1 MADQTPSYGLSGV
14 LIPREWSTSVAA
26 DYRSGTDYTEAERR
40 PGRVTFSGDSPRLA
54 LAASGDIDAD
64 VTEAIEVKVT
74 TGGIPRPDSAGVVY
88 RYASGAWYGQD
99 PVSAA
104 IEYEPV
110 QAGGVGLQPYW
121 ADAVVRPDGTIVA
134 VSVAKLPSSSTGALY
149 VHTRSPGK
157 TGSWTSQTLD
167 TDTGSN
173 YQPAS
178 ICIAPDGAL
187 HIYWAKVE
195 SGTSYTIAM
204 YRREASGGSFLL
216 QSTSVAGTTTAA
228 LDHLRAVG
236 GPAGVLLFYG
246 DGSSTQY
253 YSSDGGFSFIAAGAA
268 ESNAAVLACTFHA
281 GYFVVLTSE
290 DGTAKSYIRRLGNIT
305 SDLWGTTAAQLKGT
319 SLPASGGW
327 IAATD
332 QGLYAA
338 SADSAGKVD
347 DQWHYSTDAGLTWT
361 PQIGPSS
368 NADTTINARGAAV
381 FVRGRLHVIG
391 VKTTASTGAPASAAT
406 SGVGDIIH
414 GGHSTVTMFGRVD
427 GQQGTIGS
435 SVIQRLTPYT
445 TLANSGWSGGSDTGT
460 ISRSYSFS
468 TGTQVSADAGEVG
481 QNDFTASPA
490 PSVDT
495 ESAAIV
501 RLEVTSGVATMIV
514 QSRPVSV
521 TVLVTST
528 QIQAYETGSSGS
540 YVSHGISGP
549 MEVRIQVDG
558 LNEDAS
564 IWYRDAGTYTDERA
578 WTFLLTISSFTTT
591 SITDAALL
599 LRVGDASAA
608 SVVRWESAAFRYGF
622 QPPTSGLG
630 DGVESGGT
638 NLRPVPV
645 LSRRVYLGGGV
656 YVRGVGGPARY
667 DEQTY
672 DIPLGGSRFARA
684 NMYPHYQA
692 SPRTVYRSSGTSSS
706 PLTTALSFRH
716 TLDQGAGNETR
727 WTEDLVAL
735 FLDNMINVPNVALK
749 SSGST
754 LATIDLRTSVV
765 YSHDDG
771 VVLPAESGSTV
782 SGAFVRAGD
791 LAGARWQFA
800 NGKVRRIITNTEGVL
815 TSGSTLAE
823 KRCEL
828 TLADIDG
835 TEDTSGT
842 GYIWPRRALVLIYL
856 RGFRTMSRFDV
867 DVPATGGP
875 SAADIGPEGYRQIGT
890 LALGEVMVFGRAFDR
905 NSSNERAANVEI
917 FRAQDGTT
925 TASEQGPIGRTME
938 VAFVDSPTFL
948 DDIRTGGSPD
958 YVTVSAH
965 ANAEPAG
972 TRRAVPATAEGLYQ
986 RLGGARLPCVP
997 IRRIPRD
1004 DGTGDPIYVATIASG
1019 TLADDAFL
1027 ARLTN
1032 VVRRE
1037 QIQVGESL
1045 VSDGERVS
1053 TIVFE
1058 EIL

>member
-26 DYRSGTDYTEAERR
+26 DYRNGTDYTEAERR

-64 VTEAIEVKVT
+64 VTEALEVKVT
-74 TGGIPRPDSAGVVY
+74 TGGIPKPDSAGVVY
-88 RYASGAWYGQD
+88 RYGSSGAWYGQD
-99 PVSAA
+99 PVTVA
-104 IEYEPV
+104 IEYNAIR
-110 QAGGVGLQPYW
+110 AGTTARQLYW
-121 ADAVVRPDGTIVA
+121 ADAVALADGTIVA
-134 VSVAKLPSSSTGALY
+134 VSVEKVTATSTARLH
-149 VHTRSPGK
+149 VHTRTTAGAWS
-157 TGSWTSQTLD
+157 SVEVD

-195 SGTSYTIAM
+195 SGTNYTIAM

-216 QSTSVAGTTTAA
+216 QSTDVAGSTSAA

-246 DGSSTQY
+246 DGSSVQY

-305 SDLWGTTAAQLKGT
+305 SDLWGTTAVQLKGT

-347 DQWHYSTDAGLTWT
+347 NQWHYSTDAGLTWT
-361 PQIGPSS
+361 AQVGPSS

-414 GGHSTVTMFGRVD
+414 GGHSAVTMFGRVD
-427 GQQGTIGS
+427 GRQGTIGS
-435 SVIQRLTPYT
+435 SIIQRLTPYT

-468 TGTQVSADAGEVG
+468 TGTQVSADAGEEA
-481 QNDFTASPA
+481 QNNFTTAA
-490 PSVDT
+490 TVDM

-521 TVLVTST
+521 TVQVNAT
-528 QIQAYETGSSGS
+528 QIAAAETGGSGS
-540 YVSHGISGP
+540 FVTHGISGP
-549 MEVRIQVDG
+549 IEVRIQVDG

-564 IWYRDAGTYTDERA
+564 VWYRDAGTYTDERA
-578 WTFLLTISSFTTT
+578 WTFLATISSFTTT
-591 SITDAALL
+591 SITTTALL
-599 LRVGDASAA
+599 LRVGDLSSA

-630 DGVESGGT
+630 DGVESVGT

-645 LSRRVYLGGGV
+645 LSRRVFLGGGV

-667 DEQTY
+667 DGQTY

-706 PLTTALSFRH
+706 PLSSKLSFRH
-716 TLDQGAGNETR
+716 TLDQNAGNETR
-727 WTEDLVAL
+727 WTEELVGL
-735 FLDNMINVPNVALK
+735 FLDNMINVPIITLA
-749 SSGST
+749 SSGVTVQSV
-754 LATIDLRTSVV
+754 DLRTSVV

-771 VVLPAESGSTV
+771 VVLPAETGSTV
-782 SGAFVRAGD
+782 AGAFVRAGD
-791 LAGARWQFA
+791 LAGCRWQFA
-800 NGKVRRIITNTEGVL
+800 NGKVRRIVTNTEGVL

-856 RGFRTMSRFDV
+856 RGTRTMARLDV
-867 DVPATGGP
+867 DIMPPSGP
-875 SAADIGPEGYRQIGT
+875 SAAPIGPEGYRQIGT

-905 NSSNERAANVEI
+905 NSSSERAANVEI

-925 TASEQGPIGRTME
+925 TTSEQGPIGRTME

-948 DDIRTGGSPD
+948 DDIRSGGSPD

-965 ANAEPAG
+965 ADAEPAG
-972 TRRAVPATAEGLYQ
+972 TRRAIPATAEGLYQ

-1004 DGTGDPIYVATIASG
+1004 DGTGDRTHVATIANG

-1058 EIL
+1058 EVL

>member
-40 PGRVTFSGDSPRLA
+40 PGRVTFSGDSARLA

-64 VTEAIEVKVT
+64 VTETLEVKVT
-74 TGGIPRPDSAGVVY
+74 TGGIPKPDSAGVVY
-88 RYASGAWYGQD
+88 RYGSSGSWYGQD

-104 IEYEPV
+104 V
-110 QAGGVGLQPYW
+110 QYDAIRAGTTARQLYW
-121 ADAVVRPDGTIVA
+121 ADAVALADGTIVA
-134 VSVAKLPSSSTGALY
+134 VSVEKVTATSTGALY
-149 VHTRSPGK
+149 VHTRTTAGAWS
-157 TGSWTSQTLD
+157 SVQVD

-216 QSTSVAGTTTAA
+216 QSTDVAGTVSSA

-253 YSSDGGFSFIAAGAA
+253 YSSDGGFSFIAAGSA

-290 DGTAKSYIRRLGNIT
+290 DATAKSYIRRLGNIT
-305 SDLWGTTAAQLKGT
+305 SDLWGTTAVQLKGT
-319 SLPASGGW
+319 SLAASGGW
-327 IAATD
+327 IASTD

-338 SADSAGKVD
+338 SADSSGKVD
-347 DQWHYSTDAGLTWT
+347 NQWHYSTDAGLTWT
-361 PQIGPSS
+361 AQLGPSS
-368 NADTTINARGAAV
+368 YSDTTINARGAAV

-414 GGHSTVTMFGRVD
+414 GGHSTVTMWGRLD
-427 GQQGTIGS
+427 GRQGTIAS
-435 SVIQRLTPYT
+435 STVERLTPYT
-445 TLANSGWSGGSDTGT
+445 TLANSGWSGGTDTGT
-460 ISRSYSFS
+460 ITRTYSFS
-468 TGTQVSADAGEVG
+468 SGTTVSADAGEVA

-490 PSVDT
+490 PSGDT
-495 ESAAIV
+495 ESAAVV
-501 RLEVTSGVATMIV
+501 RLEVTSGVATMVV

-528 QIQAYETGSSGS
+528 QIQAYETGSSGT
-540 YVSHGISGP
+540 YVDHGISGP
-549 MEVRIQVDG
+549 MEVRIHVDG

-608 SVVRWESAAFRYGF
+608 SVVRWESAAFRHGF

-630 DGVESGGT
+630 DGVETAGT

-645 LSRRVYLGGGV
+645 LSQRVYLGGGV

-667 DEQTY
+667 DGQTY

-684 NMYPHYQA
+684 NMYPHHQA

-706 PLTTALSFRH
+706 PLSSALSFRH

-727 WTEDLVAL
+727 WTEDLVGL
-735 FLDNMINVPNVALK
+735 FLDGMVNVPTVVCKNN
-749 SSGST
+749 GST
-754 LATIDLRTSVV
+754 LQTVDLRTSVV
-765 YSHDDG
+765 YAHDDG
-771 VVLPAESGSTV
+771 VVLPAETGSTV
-782 SGAFVRAGD
+782 AGAFVRAGD
-791 LAGARWQFA
+791 LAGCWFQFA

-823 KRCEL
+823 KRCEM

-856 RGFRTMSRFDV
+856 RGFRTMTRFDV
-867 DVPATGGP
+867 DIPSTGGP
-875 SAADIGPEGYRQIGT
+875 GAADIGPEGYRQIGT

-948 DDIRTGGSPD
+948 DDIRSGGSPD

-972 TRRAVPATAEGLYQ
+972 TRRAIPATAEGLYQ

-1004 DGTGDPIYVATIASG
+1004 DGTGDPIYLATIANG